1 LGILKCGAAI
11 VALSATTCGLCL
23 STRPS
28 VSPQF
33 CPCNSAQGSMSHGR
47 IGAVVAFLY
56 SRPKP
61 CQSQP
66 QPQMLLMWHSIL
78 SVFIVVMETHP
89 PFASPSLSRHLVLPL
104 TPLRHTVLREDAAL
118 SDFPLTPL
126 QRNNTHTPAS
136 RDDRFYQDRH
146 PTVIHMGYPAYVYT
160 IFFSSIASRGNS
172 RASHP
177 SS

>member
-1 LGILKCGAAI
+1 
-11 VALSATTCGLCL
+11 VDY
-23 STRPS
+23 
-28 VSPQF
+28 VSPQGRPLDHNSVRGQ
-33 CPCNSAQGSMSHGR
+33 CPMAGSGLWSL
-47 IGAVVAFLY
+47 LY

-66 QPQMLLMWHSIL
+66 QPQMLLMWHTIP
-78 SVFIVVMETHP
+78 SVFIVVTETHP
-89 PFASPSLSRHLVLPL
+89 PFASPSLPRHLVLPL
-104 TPLRHTVLREDAAL
+104 TPLRHTSGILREDAAL

-126 QRNNTHTPAS
+126 QRNNTHTLAS

-146 PTVIHMGYPAYVYT
+146 PTIVHMEYPAYGYT
-160 IFFSSIASRGNS
+160 IFCSSIASKGNS